1 MVDRRARAMSEQ
13 RNYYQVR
20 LRKVERL
27 SRTALTWAIIA
38 LARWGNGLA
47 QRKVVNFEHTL

>member
-1 MVDRRARAMSEQ
+1 MSEQ